1 MKKPH
6 VVLIAGP
13 TGVGKTAASV
23 YLAKKLGTEII
34 SCDSMQIYRGMD
46 IGTAKVTPE
55 EMQGVVHHMI
65 DIINPD
71 EPFSV
76 CDYVNM
82 ASGIIEDLY
91 AKGKVPII
99 AGGTGLYADSL
110 LKGITFES
118 EAPVDA
124 DYRQKMQEICDT
136 KGCDYL
142 HSLLCRVDSESA
154 ENIHPNN
161 VKRVIRALEYHHATG
176 EKISDYNKRTLEI
189 EPPYT
194 ADRIYFTRLRENL
207 YDRIDRRVDIM
218 LKDGLENE
226 VRSIIAKYPAEDTT
240 AMQALGYKE
249 MLSFI
254 KGEISL
260 EEATELIK
268 KGSRHYAKRQL
279 TWFKREPS
287 AVWLNLDDYSSP
299 EQTAEA
305 CFEIIR
311 RKL

>member
-23 YLAKKLGTEII
+23 CLAKKLDTDII

-55 EMQGVVHHMI
+55 EMQGVTHHMI
-65 DIINPD
+65 DIVNPD

-82 ASGIIEDLY
+82 ASGIIEDMS
-91 AKGKVPII
+91 AKGKVPVIV
-99 AGGTGLYADSL
+99 GGTGLYADSL

-118 EAPVDA
+118 EAPA
-124 DYRQKMQEICDT
+124 DENYRQQMQEVCNAR
-136 KGCDYL
+136 GCEYL
-142 HSLLCRVDSESA
+142 HSLLCDVDRESA
-154 ENIHPNN
+154 DNIHPNN

-189 EPPYT
+189 EPPYIV
-194 ADRIYFTRLRENL
+194 DRIYFTRSRENL

-218 LKDGLENE
+218 LEMGLESE
-226 VRSIIAKYPAEDTT
+226 VRSIIEKNHDENTT

-249 MLSFI
+249 MLGFI

-260 EEATELIK
+260 EEAAELIK

-279 TWFKREPS
+279 TWFKREAS
-287 AVWLNLDDYSSP
+287 AVWLNLDDYSSS
-299 EQTAEA
+299 EETAEA
-305 CFEIIR
+305 CYEIIR
-311 RKL
+311 RNL